1 MLRIPKTLAICILI
15 LVIVMLT
22 LSLIN
27 VEWNVFNTPLNIN
40 TIFKELAIPI
50 VNLLLVVFYIHYLI
64 TVKK

>member
-50 VNLLLVVFYIHYLI
+50 VNLLLVVFYIHYLT